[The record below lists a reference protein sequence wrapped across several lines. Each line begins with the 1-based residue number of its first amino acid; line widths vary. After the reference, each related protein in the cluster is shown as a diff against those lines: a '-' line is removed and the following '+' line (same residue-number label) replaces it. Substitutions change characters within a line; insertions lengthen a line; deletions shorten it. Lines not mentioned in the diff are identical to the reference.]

1 MFSENINYSKWRV
14 AYTNYFSFI
23 CSNINRVAI
32 VIGRFLLLSADSY
45 FYRPVSYFY
54 QPVSYFY
61 RPVSYFYRPIPTSIG
76 RFPTSIGRFPT
87 SIGRFPTSIGRF
99 PTSIGRFLFV
109 IFISYSK
116 KDLCNRTGLGIIA
129 RWHLPTPDGQ

>member
-32 VIGRFLLLSADSY
+32 V
-45 FYRPVSYFY
+45 
-54 QPVSYFY
+54 
-61 RPVSYFYRPIPTSIG
+61 
-76 RFPTSIGRFPT
+76 
-87 SIGRFPTSIGRF
+87 IGRF